1 MTSATS
7 GGLFRWDAEVARHGG
22 DAAATLDAFTKWLWS
37 GNGFSK
43 ERYAKLGLERPRPPQ
58 SVLEQAAAVRQGA
71 GQGLEALRAAER
83 VGEELHQPGAI
94 TNPSHS
100 AYARPVKGP
109 SAK

>member
-1 MTSATS
+1 MD
-7 GGLFRWDAEVARHGG
+7 GGLFVWDRQLKRNGG
-22 DAAATLDAFTKWLWS
+22 DADATVHAFTAWLWS

-83 VGEELHQPGAI
+83 AGEELHQPGAI
-94 TNPSHS
+94 TNPAHH
-100 AYARPVKGP
+100 AYARPVKGA
-109 SAK
+109 SAR